1 MTKIMYI
8 RPALVNQ
15 KSITSIVNDI
25 IATDLSYQ
33 DSLQND
39 YCNFSGLARVIKP
52 EIERL
57 LGRRANMESV
67 VTAIKRARRFYHI
80 RDKLISSI
88 LLGSTISVKT
98 DVAKIS
104 TVKSKR
110 TVEKVA
116 KALTKNVN
124 SFISV
129 SESISS
135 ITLVFDDNLLNSVR
149 DLFASYDILEIDE
162 DLAAIIVHSPEQ
174 IIKTPG
180 CAIAFYNQISR
191 RHINIEDTVS
201 CHTDTIMIVKMNDV
215 GRAFDAITK
224 LISQVRRY
232 GNKNL

>member
-1 MTKIMYI
+1 MYI

-57 LGRRANMESV
+57 LGRGANMESV
-67 VTAIKRARRFYHI
+67 VTAIKRARKFYHI

>member
-1 MTKIMYI
+1 MYI

-67 VTAIKRARRFYHI
+67 VTAIKRARKFYHI

-162 DLAAIIVHSPEQ
+162 DLGAIIVHSPEQ

>member
-1 MTKIMYI
+1 MYI

-57 LGRRANMESV
+57 LGRSANMESV

-149 DLFASYDILEIDE
+149 ELFASYDILEIDE
-162 DLAAIIVHSPEQ
+162 ELAAIIVHSPEQ

-232 GNKNL
+232 GKKNL

>member
-57 LGRRANMESV
+57 LGRGANMESV
-67 VTAIKRARRFYHI
+67 VTAIKRARKFYHI

>member
-1 MTKIMYI
+1 MYI

-67 VTAIKRARRFYHI
+67 VTAIKRARKFYHI

>member
-1 MTKIMYI
+1 MYI

-57 LGRRANMESV
+57 LGSRANMESV

-135 ITLVFDDNLLNSVR
+135 ITLVFDDNLLSSVR

>member
-1 MTKIMYI
+1 MYI

-67 VTAIKRARRFYHI
+67 VTAIKRARKFYHI

-162 DLAAIIVHSPEQ
+162 DLAAIIVQSPEQ

>member
-1 MTKIMYI
+1 MYI

-39 YCNFSGLARVIKP
+39 YCNFSGLARVIRP

-67 VTAIKRARRFYHI
+67 VTAIKRARKFYHI

-116 KALTKNVN
+116 KALTKSVN

-135 ITLVFDDNLLNSVR
+135 ITLVFDDNLLSSVR

>member
-1 MTKIMYI
+1 MMYI

-149 DLFASYDILEIDE
+149 DLFASYDILEIDG

>member
-1 MTKIMYI
+1 MYI

-67 VTAIKRARRFYHI
+67 VTAIKRARKFYHI

-162 DLAAIIVHSPEQ
+162 DLAAIIVQSPEQ

-180 CAIAFYNQISR
+180 SLLRSTIKFPG
-191 RHINIEDTVS
+191 DTL
-201 CHTDTIMIVKMNDV
+201 T
-215 GRAFDAITK
+215 
-224 LISQVRRY
+224 
-232 GNKNL
+232 

>member
-1 MTKIMYI
+1 MPKMG
-8 RPALVNQ
+8 PALVVQ

-33 DSLQND
+33 DCLQND
-39 YCNFSGLARVIKP
+39 YCNFSGLSRIIKP
-52 EIERL
+52 EIEKL
-57 LGRRANMESV
+57 LGRKVNTESII
-67 VTAIKRARRFYHI
+67 TAIKRARKFYYI
-80 RDKLISSI
+80 RNQIISSI
-88 LLGSTISVKT
+88 LLESTISVKT

-135 ITLVFDDNLLNSVR
+135 ITLVFDSKLLYSVR
-149 DLFASYDILEIDE
+149 ELFANYDILEMDE

-180 CAIAFYNQISR
+180 CAIAIYNQISR

-224 LISQVRRY
+224 LISQVRLY
-232 GNKNL
+232 GNTVR

>member
-1 MTKIMYI
+1 MMYI

-57 LGRRANMESV
+57 LGRSANMESV
-67 VTAIKRARRFYHI
+67 VTAIKRARKFYHI

-232 GNKNL
+232 GTKNL

>member
-1 MTKIMYI
+1 MTKMMYI

-15 KSITSIVNDI
+15 KSITSVVNDI

-57 LGRRANMESV
+57 LGRSANMESV

-149 DLFASYDILEIDE
+149 ELFASYDILEIDE

>member
-57 LGRRANMESV
+57 LGRSANMESV
-67 VTAIKRARRFYHI
+67 VTAIKRARKFYHI

-149 DLFASYDILEIDE
+149 ELFASYDILEIDE
-162 DLAAIIVHSPEQ
+162 ELAAIIVHSPEQ

-191 RHINIEDTVS
+191 RHINIVDTVS

-232 GNKNL
+232 GKKNL

>member
-67 VTAIKRARRFYHI
+67 VTAIKRARKFYHI

>member
-15 KSITSIVNDI
+15 KSITSVVNDI

-57 LGRRANMESV
+57 LGRSANMESV

-149 DLFASYDILEIDE
+149 ELFASYDILEIDE

>member
-1 MTKIMYI
+1 MMYI

-57 LGRRANMESV
+57 LGRSANMESV
-67 VTAIKRARRFYHI
+67 VTAIKRARKFYHI

-149 DLFASYDILEIDE
+149 DLFASYDILEIDG

>member
-1 MTKIMYI
+1 MTKMNNI
-8 RPALVNQ
+8 RPTLVGQ

-33 DSLQND
+33 DSLQNN
-39 YCNFSGLARVIKP
+39 YCNFSGLSRVIKP

-57 LGRRANMESV
+57 LGRKINMESI
-67 VTAIKRARRFYHI
+67 VTAIKRARKFYYIH
-80 RDKLISSI
+80 DQVISSI
-88 LLGSTISVKT
+88 LLESTISVKT

-110 TVEKVA
+110 TVERVA

-135 ITLVFDDNLLNSVR
+135 ITLVFDDKLLNYAR
-149 DLFASYDILEIDE
+149 ELFADYDILEIDE

-180 CAIAFYNQISR
+180 CAIAIYNQISR

-201 CHTDTIMIVKMNDV
+201 CHTDTIMIVKMSDV
-215 GRAFDAITK
+215 GGAFDAITK
-224 LISQVRRY
+224 LISQVRQYRN
-232 GNKNL
+232 NKR